1 MDSPEAGGR
10 TDNGAGR
17 AGSGEASLAFAA
29 RVPEQLP
36 AVLVELWQ
44 AMAGACETL
53 IRFDPVELAGHMEL
67 QQRLTSLLRQR
78 LAECGG
84 RRLPAGVAR
93 AIRELVALNRVQQA
107 LLDGACRAVQLERNL
122 TAASVK
128 DASMAGD

>member
-1 MDSPEAGGR
+1 MG
-10 TDNGAGR
+10 NGAGR
-17 AGSGEASLAFAA
+17 AGRGEGSLAFAA
-29 RVPEQLP
+29 SAPEQLP

-44 AMAGACETL
+44 AMAEACEAL
-53 IRFDPVELAGHMEL
+53 IRFDQVELAGHMEL

-78 LAECGG
+78 LAECSG
-84 RRLPAGVAR
+84 RRLPAAVAR

-128 DASMAGD
+128 DASVAGD